1 MMRTMEPKQY
11 AGNSAFLNSGTFDLQ
26 NQVNMKSVQNLE
38 ILLVRFNRGNNVENK
53 TSHYS

>member
-1 MMRTMEPKQY
+1 MMRTMEQKQY

-38 ILLVRFNRGNNVENK
+38 ILLVRFNNVENK